1 MIEFEILARGLF
13 RPNQLTITYNPTL
26 TMPTT
31 GTTPDPALTTPAIG
45 ITHVGAARSAQFIAP
60 SPNETTPQGI
70 TTNSPLHT
78 PPTIQ
83 QWMDTLWQ
91 QKLTLAQQKNI
102 PLYNTPL
109 YRLIHAKTQ
118 PNGNPVYCR
127 GDLHGH
133 PRVRGGGHP
142 APVLHLTLGN
152 TTYKEYVTTREP
164 TFAQN
169 RPREA
174 LSNAL
179 SVCSVVE
186 TTDRY
191 ILLDKRQG
199 VDVYAGRYHVIGGF
213 FERDLDTTETTETTE
228 TIETIATSAT
238 SATNPDPFAA
248 IRREIREETGIQTA
262 DIAEQYCL
270 GVLYD
275 LATPHAELCFLTRL
289 NIPLNEVRQRVPEE
303 NEIKQL
309 LPLYVTEES
318 LRNFI
323 LTNHGNISATGE
335 PNLLLYGALN
345 FGEAWFE
352 EIMGRL

>member
-13 RPNQLTITYNPTL
+13 RPNQLTITYDPTL

-31 GTTPDPALTTPAIG
+31 GTIPDPALTTPTIG
-45 ITHVGAARSAQFIAP
+45 ITHVGAQFIAP
-60 SPNETTPQGI
+60 SQGI
-70 TTNSPLHT
+70 TTNSQLHAT
-78 PPTIQ
+78 PTIQ

-109 YRLIHAKTQ
+109 FRLIHAKTQ
-118 PNGNPVYCR
+118 PDGNPV
-127 GDLHGH
+127 
-133 PRVRGGGHP
+133 PN
-142 APVLHLTLGN
+142 LHLTLGN

-164 TFAQN
+164 TFAHN
-169 RPREA
+169 RPRNE

-186 TTDRY
+186 TTDGH

-213 FERDLDTTETTETTE
+213 FERYLDTTTTTATT
-228 TIETIATSAT
+228 ATTA
-238 SATNPDPFAA
+238 NPPDPFAA
-248 IRREIREETGIQTA
+248 IRREIREETGIQAA

-270 GVLYD
+270 GVVYD

-289 NIPLNEVRQRVPEE
+289 NIPLNEVHQRVPEE

-309 LPLYVTEES
+309 LSLYVTEES
-318 LRNFI
+318 LRDFI

-335 PNLLLYGALN
+335 PNLLLYGATK
-345 FGEAWFE
+345 FGKVWFE
-352 EIMGRL
+352 EMTGKL